1 MEMRN
6 AVAIVPYSHDFS
18 SLQFDNLSGQGT
30 FGISSSLSEGLS
42 DRILVHSGNGNFGLV
57 IHDYSPEGSTPARYK
72 IIDEDSGAADSFYL
86 VGDAVDVGAFR
97 YGLERDG
104 DDWVL
109 VRTQDVTDSAV
120 IAKNTYSSLASLF
133 YTHLTPVYNHIRS
146 RRNASG
152 HDNGLWIKGL
162 GPEPDRHLRHGNR
175 L

>member
-1 MEMRN
+1 MFLFAGGNLSGKTSVTEGVVTFVGSNSIPDMEMRN

-42 DRILVHSGNGNFGLV
+42 DKILVHSGSGNFGLV

-109 VRTQDVTDSAV
+109 VRTRT
-120 IAKNTYSSLASLF
+120 
-133 YTHLTPVYNHIRS
+133 
-146 RRNASG
+146 
-152 HDNGLWIKGL
+152 
-162 GPEPDRHLRHGNR
+162 
-175 L
+175 

>member
-1 MEMRN
+1 MKTAELRT
-6 AVAIVPYSHDFS
+6 V
-18 SLQFDNLSGQGT
+18 
-30 FGISSSLSEGLS
+30 
-42 DRILVHSGNGNFGLV
+42 
-57 IHDYSPEGSTPARYK
+57 
-72 IIDEDSGAADSFYL
+72 FYL

-162 GPEPDRHLRHGNR
+162 GQRVKFAYKDKKPEPDRHLRHGNR